1 IANSIVIPAYN
12 EQHRISATLEYLLD
26 YIREHNL
33 SAEIIVGNDGS
44 SDQTADIVQSYASRS
59 PGLSLLRTPQ
69 HRGKGTARAHRLS
82 RRPRR
87 GNLSLRCRFESRLL
101 GKRQA

>member
-1 IANSIVIPAYN
+1 MRVLSEQIANSIVIPAYN

-44 SDQTADIVQSYASRS
+44 SDQTAD
-59 PGLSLLRTPQ
+59 TC
-69 HRGKGTARAHRLS
+69 RARLS
-82 RRPRR
+82 
-87 GNLSLRCRFESRLL
+87 ESWLV
-101 GKRQA
+101 AAA